1 MDTTVVIIRRA
12 LKSEGSQAS
21 NVAEGTRRD
30 ADGSTDTK
38 VLKTALDKAFNAYV
52 KAEGAEKLT
61 DIPGGPNL
69 KSRAKELLGIP
80 KASQGR
86 KAKSDLDRIL
96 EMLAKADLD
105 VAGIGAV
112 ADALTAKAVALRT
125 AQEAASVVASIAA

>member
-1 MDTTVVIIRRA
+1 MTLVSTIRACVKESEARPAKVAAKVREDAGEGADTA
-12 LKSEGSQAS
+12 KLKA
-21 NVAEGTRRD
+21 VLD
-30 ADGSTDTK
+30 AGF
-38 VLKTALDKAFNAYV
+38 KAYL
-52 KAEGAEKLT
+52 KAEGAAKIA
-61 DIPGGPNL
+61 DIPGAANL

-86 KAKSDLDRIL
+86 KAKSDLGRIL